1 MIGVGHLCE
10 LDGGFGHLDASVRE
24 HQADGSAQ
32 FQKGLGKKVRSAIEE
47 IGGTMPEN
55 IPPAE
60 PIKNVEKR
68 LKKSKPK
75 LELGK

>member
-1 MIGVGHLCE
+1 
-10 LDGGFGHLDASVRE
+10 
-24 HQADGSAQ
+24 
-32 FQKGLGKKVRSAIEE
+32 VRSAIEE

-68 LKKSKPK
+68 LKKRTSLLRFDNKETAGPVP
-75 LELGK
+75 EVN

>member
-1 MIGVGHLCE
+1 MR
-10 LDGGFGHLDASVRE
+10 A
-24 HQADGSAQ
+24 
-32 FQKGLGKKVRSAIEE
+32 AIAK
-47 IGGTMPEN
+47 IGGTPPEN

-75 LELGK
+75 LELDDKDAAFKIVQRGSDSLDIHRFAHKFWLDLFEPKYPN